1 MSSEHAYADDARNSD
16 STLPSNTADPTE
28 TVAPMEEE
36 ATEPLGPRAPAKETC
51 GEEDRGMALKTARL
65 LNLLLTGVLTG
76 NEFGGFVGFHPALYE
91 LPTEAHARAERAIT
105 SRFGKIMPPFMT
117 AAILSFVP
125 VLSLARDRRSTSY
138 FFTLMAMLCYTSM
151 LAVTFAG
158 NMPVNR
164 GMLEIDVGTVSGEEL
179 MELRRRWD
187 QFHAARNV
195 LNLLGFVSAL
205 LGALSEDTDD
215 RNF

>member
-1 MSSEHAYADDARNSD
+1 MVLR
-16 STLPSNTADPTE
+16 
-28 TVAPMEEE
+28 MM
-36 ATEPLGPRAPAKETC
+36 RF
-51 GEEDRGMALKTARL
+51 

-117 AAILSFVP
+117 ATIVSFVP
-125 VLSLARDRRSTSY
+125 VLSLVRDRRSPSF
-138 FFTLMAMLCYTSM
+138 FFTLVGMLCYVAM

-164 GMLEIDVGTVSGEEL
+164 RMLEMDPEAASSEEL

-187 QFHAARNV
+187 RFHAVRNV
-195 LNLLGFVSAL
+195 LNFLGLIYAL
-205 LGALSEDTDD
+205 LGALSEG
-215 RNF
+215 RNDQGF

>member
-1 MSSEHAYADDARNSD
+1 M
-16 STLPSNTADPTE
+16 
-28 TVAPMEEE
+28 V
-36 ATEPLGPRAPAKETC
+36 
-51 GEEDRGMALKTARL
+51 LKTTRF

-125 VLSLARDRRSTSY
+125 VLSLSRDRHSPS
-138 FFTLMAMLCYTSM
+138 FFLTLLGMLCYVAM
-151 LAVTFAG
+151 LAATFAG

-164 GMLEIDVGTVSGEEL
+164 RMLEMDPSTISGEEL
-179 MELRRRWD
+179 IELRRRWD
-187 QFHAARNV
+187 RFHAARNV
-195 LNLLGFVSAL
+195 LNFFGFASTLV
-205 LGALSEDTDD
+205 GALSEGTNDQG
-215 RNF
+215 F

>member
-1 MSSEHAYADDARNSD
+1 MMRF
-16 STLPSNTADPTE
+16 
-28 TVAPMEEE
+28 
-36 ATEPLGPRAPAKETC
+36 
-51 GEEDRGMALKTARL
+51 
-65 LNLLLTGVLTG
+65 LNLLLSGVLTG

-117 AAILSFVP
+117 ATIVSFVP
-125 VLSLARDRRSTSY
+125 VLSLVRDRRSPSF
-138 FFTLMAMLCYTSM
+138 FFTLVGMLCYVAM

-164 GMLEIDVGTVSGEEL
+164 RMLEMDPEAASSEEL

-187 QFHAARNV
+187 RFHAVRNV
-195 LNLLGFVSAL
+195 LNFLGLICAL
-205 LGALSEDTDD
+205 LGALSEG
-215 RNF
+215 RNDQGF

>member
-1 MSSEHAYADDARNSD
+1 MVLKMARF
-16 STLPSNTADPTE
+16 
-28 TVAPMEEE
+28 
-36 ATEPLGPRAPAKETC
+36 
-51 GEEDRGMALKTARL
+51 

-105 SRFGKIMPPFMT
+105 SRFGKIMPFFMS

-125 VLSLARDRRSTSY
+125 VLSLVRDRRSPSF
-138 FFTLMAMLCYTSM
+138 FFTLVRMLCYVAM
-151 LAVTFAG
+151 LAVTSAG

-164 GMLEIDVGTVSGEEL
+164 RMLEMDPVTVSGEEL

-187 QFHAARNV
+187 RFHTARNV
-195 LNLLGFVSAL
+195 LNFFGFASAL
-205 LGALSEDTDD
+205 LGALSGGTNDQ
-215 RNF
+215 RF

>member
-1 MSSEHAYADDARNSD
+1 MVLR
-16 STLPSNTADPTE
+16 TT
-28 TVAPMEEE
+28 
-36 ATEPLGPRAPAKETC
+36 RF
-51 GEEDRGMALKTARL
+51 

-117 AAILSFVP
+117 AAIVSFVP
-125 VLSLARDRRSTSY
+125 VLSLVRDRRSPSF
-138 FFTLMAMLCYTSM
+138 FFTLLGMLCYVAM

-164 GMLEIDVGTVSGEEL
+164 RMLEMDPSTISDEEL

-187 QFHAARNV
+187 RFHTARNV
-195 LNLLGFVSAL
+195 LNFFGFASTLV
-205 LGALSEDTDD
+205 GALSEGTNDQ
-215 RNF
+215 RF

>member
-1 MSSEHAYADDARNSD
+1 MI
-16 STLPSNTADPTE
+16 
-28 TVAPMEEE
+28 
-36 ATEPLGPRAPAKETC
+36 
-51 GEEDRGMALKTARL
+51 LKTARF

-125 VLSLARDRRSTSY
+125 VLSLVRNRRSTSF
-138 FFTLMAMLCYTSM
+138 FFTLVGMLCYVAM

-164 GMLEIDVGTVSGEEL
+164 RILEMDPGTASSEEL
-179 MELRRRWD
+179 LELRRRWD
-187 QFHAARNV
+187 RFHAARNT
-195 LNLLGFVSAL
+195 LNFFGFASAL
-205 LGALSEDTDD
+205 LGALSQGTNDQ
-215 RNF
+215 RF

>member
-1 MSSEHAYADDARNSD
+1 
-16 STLPSNTADPTE
+16 
-28 TVAPMEEE
+28 
-36 ATEPLGPRAPAKETC
+36 
-51 GEEDRGMALKTARL
+51 
-65 LNLLLTGVLTG
+65 
-76 NEFGGFVGFHPALYE
+76 
-91 LPTEAHARAERAIT
+91 
-105 SRFGKIMPPFMT
+105 
-117 AAILSFVP
+117 
-125 VLSLARDRRSTSY
+125 
-138 FFTLMAMLCYTSM
+138 MLCYTAM

-164 GMLEIDVGTVSGEEL
+164 RMLEIDVGTVSGEEL

-195 LNLLGFVSAL
+195 LNFLGFASAL

>member
-1 MSSEHAYADDARNSD
+1 MVLR
-16 STLPSNTADPTE
+16 TT
-28 TVAPMEEE
+28 
-36 ATEPLGPRAPAKETC
+36 RF
-51 GEEDRGMALKTARL
+51 

-117 AAILSFVP
+117 TAIVSFVP
-125 VLSLARDRRSTSY
+125 VLSLVRDRRSPSF
-138 FFTLMAMLCYTSM
+138 FFTLLGMLCYVAM

-164 GMLEIDVGTVSGEEL
+164 RMLEMDPSTISDEEL

-187 QFHAARNV
+187 RFHTARNV
-195 LNLLGFVSAL
+195 LNFFVFAGTL
-205 LGALSEDTDD
+205 VGALSEGTNDQI
-215 RNF
+215 F